1 MPRFLAASTKASVK
15 LVEADGFH
23 RLGTLLRTTITI
35 AAILLL
41 AWPLPPAAQEGG
53 RDGAAQERA
62 ALVRVD
68 PVRYE
73 EVARTAPL
81 LGRVVAVREGE
92 VAARVG
98 GSVAE
103 VAVAP
108 GDRVA
113 AGDALVRLDPVR
125 LDLEVQAA
133 KADRG
138 LAEAER
144 DAAEREVALLRQEL
158 DRLERLRRSAAFS
171 AAQLDDKR
179 RQIDVA
185 ESRVA
190 AAEARLRRAEI
201 AVAQAEADLEDAVV
215 RAPYPGVVVQRL
227 TSPGAYVAAGQPVV
241 RFVDDAD
248 VEIEADVPAE
258 LVANLSDAEVGLRF
272 ANGDRAGA
280 TLRAVIPVESP
291 LTRTQAARFRPIDDA
306 EPRAIGGS
314 VTLNLPAIGT
324 QQALTVAKD
333 AVNMGSGT
341 PGVFVVGE
349 GGRVAPRRVRL
360 GASLPGRFVVEEGLA
375 EGEAVVVRGNE
386 RLRPGQKV
394 ETNEPAAASAAGS
407 GA

>member
-1 MPRFLAASTKASVK
+1 M
-15 LVEADGFH
+15 
-23 RLGTLLRTTITI
+23 RTTITI

-41 AWPLPPAAQEGG
+41 AWPLLPKGAGAQEGAG
-53 RDGAAQERA
+53 GKRAAQERA
-62 ALVRVD
+62 ALVRTD

-81 LGRVVAVREGE
+81 LGRVVALREGE

-98 GSVAE
+98 GPVAG

-113 AGDALVRLDPVR
+113 VGDVLVHLDSTR
-125 LDLEVQAA
+125 LDLALQAA
-133 KADRG
+133 EADRK
-138 LAEAER
+138 LAGAER
-144 DAAEREVALLRQEL
+144 RGAEREVALLRQEL

-179 RQIDVA
+179 REIDVA
-185 ESRVA
+185 ESRVV

-201 AVAQAEADLEDAVV
+201 AITRAEADLEDAVV
-215 RAPYPGVVVQRL
+215 RAPYPGVVVGRL
-227 TSPGAYVAAGQPVV
+227 TSPGAYIAAGQPVV
-241 RFVDDAD
+241 RLVDDAD

-258 LVANLSDAEVGLRF
+258 LIANLSDAEVLVRF
-272 ANGDRAGA
+272 ADGDRAGA

-306 EPRAIGGS
+306 KPRAIGSS
-314 VTLNLPAIGT
+314 VTLNLPAIGGRR
-324 QQALTVAKD
+324 ALTVAKD
-333 AVNMGSGT
+333 AVNMGGENPS
-341 PGVFVVGE
+341 VFVVGE

-360 GASLPGRFVVEEGLA
+360 GESLPGRFVVEEGLA

>member
-1 MPRFLAASTKASVK
+1 M
-15 LVEADGFH
+15 
-23 RLGTLLRTTITI
+23 RTTITI

-41 AWPLPPAAQEGG
+41 AWPLLPKGAAAQEE
-53 RDGAAQERA
+53 GAAQERA
-62 ALVRVD
+62 ALVRTD

-98 GSVAE
+98 GPVAG

-113 AGDALVRLDPVR
+113 AGDVLVRLDSTR
-125 LDLEVQAA
+125 LDLSLQVAR
-133 KADRG
+133 ADRK
-138 LAEAER
+138 LAAAER
-144 DAAEREVALLRQEL
+144 RGAEREVALLRQEL

-179 RQIDVA
+179 REIDVA
-185 ESRVA
+185 ESRIV

-201 AVAQAEADLEDAVV
+201 AITQAEADLGDAVV
-215 RAPYPGVVVQRL
+215 RAPYPGVVVGRL
-227 TSPGAYVAAGQPVV
+227 TSAGAYIAAGQPVV
-241 RFVDDAD
+241 RLVDDAD

-258 LVANLSDAEVGLRF
+258 SIANLSDAEVLVRF

-280 TLRAVIPVESP
+280 ILRAVIPVESP
-291 LTRTQAARFRPIDDA
+291 LTRTQAARFRPIDD
-306 EPRAIGGS
+306 EKPRAIGGS
-314 VTLNLPAIGT
+314 VTLNLPAIGGRR
-324 QQALTVAKD
+324 ALTVAKD
-333 AVNMGSGT
+333 AVNMGGES
-341 PGVFVVGE
+341 PSVFVVGE

-360 GASLPGRFVVEEGLA
+360 GESLPGRFVVEEGLS

-394 ETNEPAAASAAGS
+394 ETREPAAAGAAGS